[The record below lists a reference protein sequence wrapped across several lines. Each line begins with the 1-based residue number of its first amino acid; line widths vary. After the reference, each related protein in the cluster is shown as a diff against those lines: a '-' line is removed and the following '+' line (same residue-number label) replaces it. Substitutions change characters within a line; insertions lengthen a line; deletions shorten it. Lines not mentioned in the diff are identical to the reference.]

1 MQLKES
7 NKMKTIKQLS
17 VLTSRVIKQ
26 NLTDTD
32 TIITTFIMPI
42 AMLLFFVYIIGGNI
56 AINGKTGSSGSY
68 LAYSLPGFI
77 LMAMAMGS
85 AFAALRINNDKNK
98 GFMTRLLSLPI
109 KRWAILTSYI
119 LASVI
124 FMLISAVVI
133 FLLTMLLGYRPT
145 TTGAN
150 FGLFIL
156 VIVLFA
162 LMITLI
168 SLPVSL
174 TAKNYNSSNSIS
186 YLLIFMLFL
195 SSAFVPI
202 AGMAD
207 QIRGFAT
214 YQPMTPITET
224 IKALLNGSFSFN
236 NLNTTLAIV
245 WIVGL
250 IIIFGILSLRRYK
263 QIFVNN

>member
-1 MQLKES
+1 
-7 NKMKTIKQLS
+7 
-17 VLTSRVIKQ
+17 
-26 NLTDTD
+26 
-32 TIITTFIMPI
+32 
-42 AMLLFFVYIIGGNI
+42 
-56 AINGKTGSSGSY
+56 
-68 LAYSLPGFI
+68 
-77 LMAMAMGS
+77 
-85 AFAALRINNDKNK
+85 
-98 GFMTRLLSLPI
+98 
-109 KRWAILTSYI
+109 
-119 LASVI
+119 
-124 FMLISAVVI
+124 
-133 FLLTMLLGYRPT
+133 
-145 TTGAN
+145 
-150 FGLFIL
+150 
-156 VIVLFA
+156 
-162 LMITLI
+162 MITLI

>member
-1 MQLKES
+1 
-7 NKMKTIKQLS
+7 MKTIKQLS